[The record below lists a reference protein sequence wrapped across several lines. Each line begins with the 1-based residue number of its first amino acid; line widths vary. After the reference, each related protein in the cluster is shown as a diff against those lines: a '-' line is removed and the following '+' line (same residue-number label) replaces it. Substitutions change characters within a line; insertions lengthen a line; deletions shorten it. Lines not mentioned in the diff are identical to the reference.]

1 MIPSSNAQQYAEVLL
16 NSTTVI
22 VPKLGH
28 LLQEEQPEK
37 GLAEVIQFLHA
48 HSPSIK

>member
-1 MIPSSNAQQYAEVLL
+1 MIPSTNAQSYANVLS
-16 NSTTVI
+16 NSTTVL

-37 GLAEVIQFLHA
+37 GLAAVTQFLDLQLR
-48 HSPSIK
+48 K